1 MFISGILYIEKQ
13 RGNEEMLLKKER
25 EEVVKYSKKLI
36 TSGLTTGTGGNIS
49 IYKRDKKLFAISP
62 SGMDYFETEP
72 EDVVVMD
79 IEGKIVDGVRK
90 PSSEHELHRIF
101 YQNREDINAVV
112 HTHSTYSSVLATLR
126 EPLPASSYLVAFS
139 GLDVRCASYAS
150 FGTREL
156 AENTYAAMENR
167 NAVLMANHGLLAG
180 NNDILNAFNV
190 AEQIEHC
197 AEVYVKARSIG
208 IPVILDEEEMEE
220 MVVRF
225 RQSYGQ
231 KFSKKSTK

>member
-1 MFISGILYIEKQ
+1 
-13 RGNEEMLLKKER
+13 MLLKKER
-25 EEVVKYSKKLI
+25 EDVVKYSKKLI

-49 IYKRDKKLFAISP
+49 IYNREKKLFAISP

-79 IEGKIVDGVRK
+79 IEGKIIEGKRK

-101 YQNREDINAVV
+101 YQNRDDINAVV

-139 GLDVRCASYAS
+139 GLDVRCAGYAS
-150 FGTREL
+150 FGTSEL
-156 AENTYAAMENR
+156 AEITYAAMESR
-167 NAVLMANHGLLAG
+167 NAVLMANHGLLTG
-180 NNDILNAFNV
+180 SRDILNAFNV
-190 AEQIEHC
+190 AEEIEHC
-197 AEVYVKARSIG
+197 AEIYVKARSIG
-208 IPVILDEEEMEE
+208 TPVILDEAEMEK
-220 MVVRF
+220 MVVKF

-231 KFSKKSTK
+231 KFSKNE